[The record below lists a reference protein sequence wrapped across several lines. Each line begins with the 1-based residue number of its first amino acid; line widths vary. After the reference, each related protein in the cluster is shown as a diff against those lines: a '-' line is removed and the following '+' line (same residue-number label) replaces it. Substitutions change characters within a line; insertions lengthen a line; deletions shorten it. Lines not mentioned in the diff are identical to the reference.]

1 MEAAVYGLG
10 HGLALGYEREEPG
23 ALGVRL
29 GMLVEPA
36 VVLVGHLQGGRE
48 GVHREAVEAV
58 VALGGVDEYESHA
71 LVVIEVGSYEVD
83 TPEVGDGEVAVAR
96 PVLALARVAG
106 GAQVDVGEEPPH
118 EGVHIVYSGRQN
130 GILVRLRGGLLA
142 DDKTVF
148 FPATLVFVSKFN
160 VPYGGL
166 CI

>member
-1 MEAAVYGLG
+1 MEAAVYGLR
-10 HGLALGYEREEPG
+10 HRFAIGYEREELG
-23 ALGVRL
+23 AFGVRL

-48 GVHREAVEAV
+48 GVHREAAETV
-58 VALGGVDEYESHA
+58 VALRGVDEHQAHA
-71 LVVIEVGSYEVD
+71 LVVIEVGGYEVD
-83 TPEVGDGEVAVAR
+83 APEVGDGEVAVAR
-96 PVLALARVAG
+96 PVLALARIAG
-106 GAQVDVGEEPPH
+106 GAQVDVGEEAAH

-142 DDKTVF
+142 DNKTVF
-148 FPATLVFVSKFN
+148 FPATLSFISKFN